1 MMHEAFSEKVRCT
14 GYMLL
19 KRTVKNFLPPLCYCL
34 RHESGLLMIVTS
46 KLYSFLLLFQ
56 ALYILF
62 YFLPFLFFPNP
73 SAPISMFYPLFSV
86 TEQCLHFL
94 STIQD

>member
-1 MMHEAFSEKVRCT
+1 MHEAFSEKVRCT
-14 GYMLL
+14 GYILL

-34 RHESGLLMIVTS
+34 RHESGLLMMVTS

-62 YFLPFLFFPNP
+62 YSLPFLFFPNP
-73 SAPISMFYPLFSV
+73 SSYIHVLFIIV
-86 TEQCLHFL
+86 C
-94 STIQD
+94 D